1 MEQEND
7 FEYYFTETKFNFET
21 GEGCSI
27 TSYFTSEK
35 EVMKYMNFEYN
46 KGCIEIMNMKQC
58 TKDELKGALYKYGY
72 IITYDS
78 ISFIGT
84 LEKNTFYE

>member
-1 MEQEND
+1 MEQENV
-7 FEYYFTETKFNFET
+7 EYYFTETKFNFET

-35 EVMKYMNFEYN
+35 DAMKYMDFEYD
-46 KGCIEIMNMKQC
+46 KGCIEIMNMEHC
-58 TKDELKGALYKYGY
+58 TKNDLEGALYKYGY
-72 IITYDS
+72 IITHGI

-84 LEKNTFYE
+84 LEKGILYE